1 MSKRNRVSQNFQTVG
16 QYVIIV
22 LALAFFIFP
31 IYWLFSTSLKTQ
43 VDIYAMPPKWAFIPT
58 FKNYLHVFF
67 NTQYPQLGFNSLIT
81 SLSNVALS
89 LLIGTMAA
97 YGIAR
102 FKVGG
107 DKLLFW
113 FLSIRMLPPIVAS
126 IPLFLIAASLR
137 LIDTKFILPILYLIL
152 NVPFVVWMMKSFI
165 DEIPESIEE
174 SALIDGCT
182 HWGILRRIVLPLAAP
197 GLVATGV
204 ICFIFAWNEF
214 LLAMIFTRSSSSMT
228 LPVGISGFI
237 TEEQILWGYITASAS
252 IAAIPPLVLAWI
264 FQRYMVRGLTFGAVK
279 S

>member
-1 MSKRNRVSQNFQTVG
+1 MGRANHISQVFKTFV
-16 QYVIIV
+16 QYVIII

-31 IYWLFSTSLKTQ
+31 IYWLFATSLKTQ
-43 VDIYAMPPKWAFIPT
+43 VDIYAIPPKWVFIPT
-58 FKNYLHVFF
+58 FENYIHVFL
-67 NTQYPQLGFNSLIT
+67 NTEFPQLGFNSLVT

-89 LLIGTMAA
+89 LIIGTMAA
-97 YGIAR
+97 YGISR

-107 DKLLFW
+107 DRLLFW

-126 IPLFLIAASLR
+126 IPLFLIASSLH
-137 LIDTKFILPILYLIL
+137 LVDTKVILPILYLIL

-182 HWGILRRIVLPLAAP
+182 YWGVLRRIILPLAAP

-214 LLAMIFTRSSSSMT
+214 LLAMIFTRSPSSMT
-228 LPVGISGFI
+228 LPVGISAFI
-237 TEEQILWGYITASAS
+237 TEEQIMWGYITASAS
-252 IAAIPPLVLAWI
+252 IAAIPPIVLAWI
-264 FQRYMVRGLTFGAVK
+264 FQRYMVRGLSFGAVK
-279 S
+279 